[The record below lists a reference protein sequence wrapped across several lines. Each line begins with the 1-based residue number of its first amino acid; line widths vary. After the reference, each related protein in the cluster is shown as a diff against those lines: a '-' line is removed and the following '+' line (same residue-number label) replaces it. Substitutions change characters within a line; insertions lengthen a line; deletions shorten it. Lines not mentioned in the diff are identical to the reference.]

1 MTEQPTCG
9 QGLAQHA
16 AIPRLVGAL
25 LDSIA
30 DNLTAHLP
38 GLVTTDEDS
47 RREKRVYQQLAER
60 HRQIA
65 AMLDAIAED
74 MAGHEDLPMGAH
86 DLDALS
92 STSTAEAL
100 ARMIRVETE
109 LVALVEQQLAQHA
122 AILDETTS

>member
-86 DLDALS
+86 DL
-92 STSTAEAL
+92 
-100 ARMIRVETE
+100 ETQPSVRRGFRGRANCGE
-109 LVALVEQQLAQHA
+109 VSL
-122 AILDETTS
+122 